1 MYAFGR
7 RYRDC
12 NLSRSVLGVELFFLA
27 VCAAWNSFSR
37 GGRSVNFYFSR
48 RTQREPLF
56 LAANAA
62 LTFISRG
69 ERSVEYFLAAY
80 LAWNFFARGERGV
93 ELIVSRRARRELFFS
108 RRAQREPL
116 FLAAGAA

>member
-1 MYAFGR
+1 
-7 RYRDC
+7 
-12 NLSRSVLGVELFFLA
+12 V
-27 VCAAWNSFSR
+27 NS
-37 GGRSVNFYFSR
+37 
-48 RTQREPLF
+48 L
-56 LAANAA
+56 
-62 LTFISRG
+62 SRG

>member
-1 MYAFGR
+1 MP
-7 RYRDC
+7 
-12 NLSRSVLGVELFFLA
+12 LG
-27 VCAAWNSFSR
+27 
-37 GGRSVNFYFSR
+37 GGTGIV
-48 RTQREPLF
+48 
-56 LAANAA
+56 
-62 LTFISRG
+62 IC
-69 ERSVEYFLAAY
+69 LAAY